1 MNAKQRAWD
10 ILEVTECKTSGKLV
24 YDAVDVTLLSL
35 ILLNVVAVIVGTVQ
49 GVQEQYGDFLNA
61 FETFS
66 VVIFTIEYVVRVW
79 ACTVDPR
86 YSHPVWGRLRYVF
99 SPMALVDLAAFLPF
113 YLSFIHA
120 DLRFLRTF
128 RLFSIFRVLKL
139 TRYFESLQLLGRV
152 IRSRAAELWITLGVM
167 GILLVIAASM
177 IYYAEHDTQPEAYPD
192 IPSSMW
198 WSVVTL
204 TTVGYGDVYPKS
216 PVGKCLGAVVATLG
230 IGLFALPT
238 AILGTGFLEEIQKRH
253 KSRKPRCCPHCGEKL
268 PEDDDE
274 SEENERQ

>member
-1 MNAKQRAWD
+1 M
-10 ILEVTECKTSGKLV
+10 
-24 YDAVDVTLLSL
+24 
-35 ILLNVVAVIVGTVQ
+35 IVGTVK
-49 GVQEQYGDFLNA
+49 GVREEYGSFLDA

-66 VVIFTIEYVVRVW
+66 VVIFTAEYLVRVW

-86 YSHPVWGRLRYVF
+86 YAHPFWGRVRYIF

-113 YLSFIHA
+113 YLSFVNA
-120 DLRFLRTF
+120 DMRFLRTF
-128 RLFSIFRVLKL
+128 RLFSILRVLKL

-152 IRSRAAELWITLGVM
+152 IRSRAAELYITLGVM
-167 GILLVIAASM
+167 GILLTIAASL
-177 IYYAEHDTQPEAYPD
+177 IYYAENETQPEAYPD

-216 PVGKCLGAVVATLG
+216 PVGKMLGAVVATLG

-238 AILGTGFLEEIQKRH
+238 AILGTGFLEEIQKDR
-253 KSRKPRCCPHCGEKL
+253 KKNRKPRCCPHCGERI
-268 PEDDDE
+268 PEEDE
-274 SEENERQ
+274 EDEDEEEAPPENAKKP